1 MLDIRTLLIGL
12 ALLWVVRAAALV
24 LAYRLQK
31 HYAPIRYWAIGSSL
45 VAIGFLVVAL
55 RGPIPLAVSV
65 LLGHGL
71 VLCGWASIDL
81 GLVRAAG
88 WRPPQQ
94 AFAWLVVLTSLGL
107 AWFVLGVDD
116 YQTRT
121 VLITVTPGI
130 MDVYAAYCCLRPRQ
144 ASAARHAVLRWI
156 GWMQVGITL
165 ANGIKLWFVLQHS
178 GPVLFAA
185 DWRNALFYLYVI
197 AYAALQTALLIL
209 LAAQRIEDRLGVSIR
224 AQARAQETVRRL
236 AYFDPLTQLPNRRLL
251 DDRLQQAL
259 SLARRNRQCGA
270 VLMLDLDNFKP
281 LNDSQGHAV
290 GDLLLQEVAHRLTA
304 CLRAA
309 DTASR
314 VGGDEFVVVLS
325 GLSATIPESE
335 SQALAVAEK
344 IRLALG
350 ATYTLSI
357 GTQVEPIEHRCT
369 ASIGVALF
377 CTGSAGDA
385 LKQADQAMYQA
396 KAAGR
401 NRVELFRSAAPQAA

>member
-24 LAYRLQK
+24 LAYRLQQ

-45 VAIGFLVVAL
+45 VAVGFLLVAL
-55 RGPIPLAVSV
+55 RGPIPLTASV

-71 VLCGWASIDL
+71 VLWGWACIDL

-94 AFAWLVVLTSLGL
+94 AFTWLVALTWLGL
-107 AWFVLGVDD
+107 AWFVLVVDD
-116 YQTRT
+116 YQTRS
-121 VLITVTPGI
+121 VLVTVTPSI
-130 MDVYAAYCCLRPRQ
+130 MDLYAAYCCLRPRR
-144 ASAARHAVLRWI
+144 ASAARHTVLRWI
-156 GWMQVGITL
+156 GWMQVGIAL
-165 ANGIKLWFVLQHS
+165 SNGIKLWFVMEHAGS
-178 GPVLFAA
+178 VLFVA
-185 DWRNALFYLYVI
+185 DWRNALFYLYVVS
-197 AYAALQTALLIL
+197 YAALQTALLIL
-209 LAAQRIEDRLGVSIR
+209 LAAQRIEDRLAISIQ
-224 AQARAQETVRRL
+224 AQARAQEAVRRL

-251 DDRLQQAL
+251 EDRLQQAL
-259 SLARRNRQCGA
+259 SLSRRNQQCGA

-290 GDLLLQEVAHRLTA
+290 GDLLLQEVARRLTA

-325 GLSATIPESE
+325 SLSSSEVE
-335 SQALAVAEK
+335 SQAHALGVAEK
-344 IRLALG
+344 IRMALG
-350 ATYTLSI
+350 EPYTL
-357 GTQVEPIEHRCT
+357 TVRPQEAAIEHRCT

-377 CTGSAGDA
+377 CTGSADDA
-385 LKQADQAMYQA
+385 LKRADAAMYAA

-401 NRVELFRSAAPQAA
+401 NRVELYTAQAPEA